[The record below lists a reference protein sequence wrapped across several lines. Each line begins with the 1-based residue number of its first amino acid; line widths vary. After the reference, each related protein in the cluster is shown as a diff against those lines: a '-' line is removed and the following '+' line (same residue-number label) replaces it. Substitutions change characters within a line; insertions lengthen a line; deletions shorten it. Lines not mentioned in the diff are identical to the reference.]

1 MVVIIIRS
9 AKVAGGDPGYTSNH
23 KHTMTDHDINEI
35 ADARYMGLIC
45 PPASPEAR
53 ALVNDI
59 INIIEQAEQRQR
71 ARKAKDKAAFRSAV
85 GLITGDLLIALEV
98 KEHGWS
104 YHGLSPA
111 AFDDQPVGYKTFKPI
126 NETMEAVGLISIS
139 KGRNAQALQFDEGAA
154 PSYHPSL
161 ATRFRPTQVMVS
173 MADEAGVHY
182 GSAGKHFPQQLP
194 NNVIEVRGKSTSVRG
209 VKTKGK
215 KLKFAQTEK
224 SRAMEAEV
232 KALNSFLVDFELE
245 GGGFSGYRRLF
256 SNGDID
262 GFDFQWGG
270 RLYGVGDLG
279 YQTIKKTERQKM
291 TIGGEEVVEIDIN
304 ASYLTILH
312 GIEGYPLPNRDDLYS
327 IGGYDRAI
335 VKAWITATIGHHGF
349 HTRWPKNA
357 IQEIKDAGIE
367 KPAGLTM
374 ASLQPD
380 ILDHFPMLAD
390 WPSQKVTWADLMFTE
405 SEIIIGTMLE
415 LMHSYGI
422 PCFSVHDSI
431 IVRKSDQQIAME
443 TLKDQFFRRTSIE
456 PRLKVN

>member
-1 MVVIIIRS
+1 
-9 AKVAGGDPGYTSNH
+9 
-23 KHTMTDHDINEI
+23 MTDYDITEI
-35 ADARYMGLIC
+35 ADARFMVLMC
-45 PPASPEAR
+45 PPASPEAK

-59 INIIEQAEQRQR
+59 INIIEQTEQRQR
-71 ARKAKDKAAFRSAV
+71 ARKAKDKAAFRAAV
-85 GLITGDLLIALEV
+85 GLVVGDLLIALEV

-126 NETMEAVGLISIS
+126 VETMEAMGLIVIS
-139 KGRNAQALQFDEGAA
+139 KGQNIKAPQFNEGAT
-154 PSYHPSL
+154 SYYPGFAS
-161 ATRFRPTQVMVS
+161 RFRPTQVLVS
-173 MADEAGVHY
+173 MARASGV
-182 GSAGKHFPQQLP
+182 GQRQAREHFIHQLP
-194 NNVIEVRGKSTSVRG
+194 KKVIEVRTKSAKAFGRKATGKRM
-209 VKTKGK
+209 
-215 KLKFAQTEK
+215 KLEHTEK
-224 SRAMEAEV
+224 SRAMEADV
-232 KALNSFLVDFELE
+232 KSLNKFLAGFELE
-245 GGGFSGYRRLF
+245 GGSFSGYRRLF
-256 SNGDID
+256 SNGDIN

-270 RLYGVGDLG
+270 RLYGVGDYS
-279 YQTIKKTERQKM
+279 YQNIKKTERQKM

-312 GIEGYPLPNRDDLYS
+312 GMAGYRLPNRNDLYAV
-327 IGGYDRAI
+327 GVYDRVI

-349 HTRWPKNA
+349 HTKWPDNA
-357 IQEIKDAGIE
+357 IKEIKAAGIE
-367 KPAGLTM
+367 RPKKMTVT
-374 ASLQPD
+374 SLQPV

>member
-1 MVVIIIRS
+1 
-9 AKVAGGDPGYTSNH
+9 
-23 KHTMTDHDINEI
+23 MTDYDITEI
-35 ADARYMGLIC
+35 ADARYMGLMC
-45 PPASPEAR
+45 PPASPEAK

-71 ARKAKDKAAFRSAV
+71 ARTAEHNAAFRSAV
-85 GLITGDLLIALEV
+85 GLIVGDLLIAMEV
-98 KEHGWS
+98 KEYGWS
-104 YHGLSPA
+104 YHPLSSGT
-111 AFDDQPVGYKTFKPI
+111 FGDRPVGYRTFKP
-126 NETMEAVGLISIS
+126 TVDKMEAVGLISIS
-139 KGRNAQALQFDEGAA
+139 KGRNAQAPQFDERVA

-173 MADEAGVHY
+173 MADEAGVRHS
-182 GSAGKHFPQQLP
+182 SARKHFPQQLP
-194 NNVIEVRGKSTSVRG
+194 NNVIEVRGKSTTVRG
-209 VKTKGK
+209 MKTKGK
-215 KLKFAQTEK
+215 KLKLAHTKK
-224 SRAMEAEV
+224 SRAMEADV
-232 KALNSFLVDFELE
+232 KSLNKFLAGFELE
-245 GGGFSGYRRLF
+245 GGSFSGYRRLF

-262 GFDFQWGG
+262 SFDFQWGG
-270 RLYGVGDLG
+270 RLYGVGDDS
-279 YQTIKKTERQKM
+279 YQTIKKTERHKM

-312 GIEGYPLPNRDDLYS
+312 GIEGYPLPNRDDLYA
-327 IGGYDRAI
+327 IGGYNRVI

-349 HTRWPKNA
+349 HTRWPRNA

-431 IVRKSDQQIAME
+431 ILRKSDQQIAME
-443 TLKDQFFRRTSIE
+443 TLKDQFFKRTSIE

>member
-1 MVVIIIRS
+1 
-9 AKVAGGDPGYTSNH
+9 
-23 KHTMTDHDINEI
+23 MTDYDITEI
-35 ADARYMGLIC
+35 ADARYMGLMC

-53 ALVNDI
+53 ALVADI
-59 INIIEQAEQRQR
+59 INIIEQSEQRQR

-111 AFDDQPVGYKTFKPI
+111 AFDDRPVGYKTFKPI
-126 NETMEAVGLISIS
+126 VETMEAVGLISIS
-139 KGRNAQALQFDEGAA
+139 KGRNAQAPQFDEGAA
-154 PSYHPSL
+154 PAYHPSL
-161 ATRFRPTQVMVS
+161 ASRFRPTQVMVS
-173 MADEAGVHY
+173 MAEQAGVHH
-182 GSAGKHFPQQLP
+182 GSARKHFPQQLP
-194 NNVIEVRGKSTSVRG
+194 NNVIEVRGKSTTVRG
-209 VKTKGK
+209 MKTKGK
-215 KLKFAQTEK
+215 KLKLAHTEK
-224 SRAMEAEV
+224 SKAMEADV
-232 KALNSFLVDFELE
+232 KSLNRFLAGFELE
-245 GGGFSGYRRLF
+245 GGSFSGYRRLF
-256 SNGDID
+256 SNGDIA

-270 RLYGVGDLG
+270 RLYGVGDDS

-291 TIGGEEVVEIDIN
+291 TIGGEDVVEIDIN
-304 ASYLTILH
+304 ASYLTIFH
-312 GIEGYPLPNRDDLYS
+312 GMAGYPLPNRDDLYA
-327 IGGYDRAI
+327 IGGYNRTI

-349 HTRWPKNA
+349 HTKWPDNA
-357 IQEIKDAGIE
+357 IKEIKAAGIE
-367 KPAGLTM
+367 RPKKMTVT
-374 ASLQPD
+374 SLQPV
-380 ILDHFPMLAD
+380 ILNHFPMLAD

>member
-1 MVVIIIRS
+1 
-9 AKVAGGDPGYTSNH
+9 
-23 KHTMTDHDINEI
+23 MTDHDITEI
-35 ADARYMGLIC
+35 ADARFMGLMC
-45 PPASPEAR
+45 PPASPEAK

-59 INIIEQAEQRQR
+59 INIIEQSEKRQR
-71 ARKAKDKAAFRSAV
+71 ARTAQHNAAFRSAV
-85 GLITGDLLIALEV
+85 GLIVGDLLIAMEV
-98 KEHGWS
+98 KERGWS

-126 NETMEAVGLISIS
+126 VETMEAIGLIVVS
-139 KGRNAQALQFDEGAA
+139 KGRNSKAPQFDEGAA

-161 ATRFRPTQVMVS
+161 ATRFRPTQVLVS
-173 MADEAGVHY
+173 MADEAGVHH
-182 GSAGKHFPQQLP
+182 GSARKHFPQQLP
-194 NNVIEVRGKSTSVRG
+194 NNVIEERGKSTTVRG
-209 VKTKGK
+209 MKTKGN
-215 KLKFAQTEK
+215 KLKLVHTEK
-224 SRAMEAEV
+224 SRAMEADV
-232 KALNSFLVDFELE
+232 KSLNKFLSGFELE
-245 GGGFSGYRRLF
+245 GGSFSGYRRLF

-270 RLYGVGDLG
+270 RLYGAGDDS

-312 GIEGYPLPNRDDLYS
+312 GIEGYPLPNRDDLYA
-327 IGGYDRAI
+327 IGGYNRAI

-349 HTRWPKNA
+349 HSRWPKNA
-357 IQEIKDAGIE
+357 IQEIKDAGID
-367 KPAGLTM
+367 KPAELTM
-374 ASLQPD
+374 KVLQPV
-380 ILDHFPMLAD
+380 ILDYFPMLAD

-443 TLKDQFFRRTSIE
+443 ILKDQFFRRTSIE

>member
-1 MVVIIIRS
+1 
-9 AKVAGGDPGYTSNH
+9 
-23 KHTMTDHDINEI
+23 MTDHDITEI
-35 ADARYMGLIC
+35 ADARYMGLMC
-45 PPASPEAR
+45 PPASPEAK

-85 GLITGDLLIALEV
+85 GLVVGDLLIALEV

-111 AFDDQPVGYKTFKPI
+111 AFDDRPVGYKTFKPI
-126 NETMEAVGLISIS
+126 VETMEAVGLIVIS
-139 KGRNAQALQFDEGAA
+139 KGRNIKAPQFNEGAA
-154 PSYHPSL
+154 TSYYPGFAS
-161 ATRFRPTQVMVS
+161 RFRPTQVLVS
-173 MADEAGVHY
+173 MADEAGVGY
-182 GSAGKHFPQQLP
+182 GSARKQFLQQLP
-194 NNVIEVRGKSTSVRG
+194 NNVIEVRGKSTTVRG
-209 VKTKGK
+209 LKTKGK
-215 KLKFAQTEK
+215 KLKFARAEK
-224 SRAMEAEV
+224 SKAIEDEV
-232 KALNSFLVDFELE
+232 KALNSFLVDFELQ
-245 GGGFSGYRRLF
+245 GGSFSGYRRLF

-270 RLYGVGDLG
+270 RLYGVGDYS

-312 GIEGYPLPNRDDLYS
+312 GIAGYPLPNRDDLYA
-327 IGGYDRAI
+327 IGSYNRVI

-349 HTRWPKNA
+349 HTKWPDNA
-357 IQEIKDAGIE
+357 IKEIKAAGIE
-367 KPAGLTM
+367 RPKKMTVT
-374 ASLQPD
+374 SLQPV

-443 TLKDQFFRRTSIE
+443 TLKDQFFRRTNIE

>member
-1 MVVIIIRS
+1 
-9 AKVAGGDPGYTSNH
+9 
-23 KHTMTDHDINEI
+23 MTDHDITEI
-35 ADARYMGLIC
+35 ADARYMGMMC
-45 PPASPEAR
+45 PPASPEAK

-59 INIIEQAEQRQR
+59 IDIIEQSEQRQR
-71 ARKAKDKAAFRSAV
+71 ARKAKDKAAFKSAV
-85 GLITGDLLIALEV
+85 GLIVGDLLIAMEER
-98 KEHGWS
+98 EHGWS

-111 AFDDQPVGYKTFKPI
+111 AFDDQSVGYKTFKPI
-126 NETMEAVGLISIS
+126 IETMEAVGLISIS
-139 KGRNAQALQFDEGAA
+139 KGRNAQAPQFDEGAA

-161 ATRFRPTQVMVS
+161 ASRFRPTQVMVS
-173 MADEAGVHY
+173 MAEEAGVCH
-182 GSAGKHFPQQLP
+182 GSARKHFPQQLP
-194 NNVIEVRGKSTSVRG
+194 DNVIEVRGKSTTVRG
-209 VKTKGK
+209 MKTKGK
-215 KLKFAQTEK
+215 KLKLAHTEK
-224 SRAMEAEV
+224 SRAMEADV
-232 KALNSFLVDFELE
+232 KSLNKFLAGFELE
-245 GGGFSGYRRLF
+245 GGSFSGYRRLF
-256 SNGDID
+256 SKGDIA

-270 RLYGVGDLG
+270 RLYGAGDYS
-279 YQTIKKTERQKM
+279 YQTIKKSERQKM

-312 GIEGYPLPNRDDLYS
+312 GMAGHPLPNRGDLYA
-327 IGGYDRAI
+327 IAGYNRTI

-357 IQEIKDAGIE
+357 IQEMKDAGVD
-367 KPAGLTM
+367 KHSRLTM
-374 ASLQPD
+374 ESLQPV

-431 IVRKSDQQIAME
+431 IVRKSDQGIAME
-443 TLKDQFFRRTSIE
+443 TLKDQFFRRTNIE